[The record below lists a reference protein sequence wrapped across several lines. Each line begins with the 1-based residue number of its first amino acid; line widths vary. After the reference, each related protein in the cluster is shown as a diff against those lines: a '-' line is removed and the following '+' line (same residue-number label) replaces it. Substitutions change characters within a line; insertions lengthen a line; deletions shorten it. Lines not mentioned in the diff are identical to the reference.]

1 MTLILILFIVGIMLL
16 AADVFVS
23 SFVMAAVGGV
33 AMLAGCVVAYRD
45 FGVLAAGLAGL
56 TAVGLLGGAI
66 YVELVL
72 LPRTRIGRG
81 LVVESTSGSS
91 SQPPVAPAEGVVGR
105 PATADT
111 TLAPSGYVLVDGRRY
126 EAFCRTGHAARGE
139 ALRVIGM
146 DNFRLIVSKT

>member
-1 MTLILILFIVGIMLL
+1 MTLILLLFIVGIMLL

-23 SFVMAAVGGV
+23 SFIMAAVGGV
-33 AMLAGCVVAYRD
+33 ALLAGCVIAYRD
-45 FGVLAAGLAGL
+45 FGILAAGLAGFA
-56 TAVGLLGGAI
+56 AVALLGGAI
-66 YVELVL
+66 YIELVL
-72 LPRTRIGRG
+72 LPRTRLGRG

-91 SQPPVAPAEGVVGR
+91 SQPPVAPNAAVVGR

-126 EAFCRTGHAARGE
+126 EAFCRTGHVARGE
-139 ALRVIGM
+139 TLRVVGM

>member
-1 MTLILILFIVGIMLL
+1 MTLILLLFIVGIMLL

-23 SFVMAAVGGV
+23 SFIMAAVGGV
-33 AMLAGCVVAYRD
+33 ALLAGCVIAYRD
-45 FGVLAAGLAGL
+45 FGVLAAGLAAFA
-56 TAVGLLGGAI
+56 AVALLGGAI

-72 LPRTRIGRG
+72 LPRTRLGRG

-91 SQPPVAPAEGVVGR
+91 SQPPVAPSAAVVGR

-126 EAFCRTGHAARGE
+126 EAFCRTGHVARGE
-139 ALRVIGM
+139 ALRVVGM